1 VELAWLRGDAAGAAR
16 LLAAV
21 PPVPGV
27 WGADVG
33 AWAARWRARTGS
45 GDAANLLAEAER
57 HPDPLVR
64 TAPALEVRAAT
75 ARTDADPADA
85 WARTAAVWLDAER
98 PWEAAWASLAEA
110 EARFAARD
118 SGAGKTALEA
128 ALATAITMGAEPLRT
143 QVEALARRARIRVGT
158 PGRQRAQP
166 DEPTERELQ
175 VLALL
180 AEGLTNPQIAERLFL
195 SPKTVGIHV
204 SRLLD
209 KLDAHTRGEAVA
221 VARRRGLF
229 A

>member
-1 VELAWLRGDAAGAAR
+1 MELAWLRGDAAGAAR
-16 LLAAV
+16 WLAAV

-33 AWAARWRARTGS
+33 A
-45 GDAANLLAEAER
+45 
-57 HPDPLVR
+57 
-64 TAPALEVRAAT
+64 
-75 ARTDADPADA
+75 
-85 WARTAAVWLDAER
+85 
-98 PWEAAWASLAEA
+98 WEAAWASLAEA

-128 ALATAITMGAEPLRT
+128 ALATAIAMGAEPLRT

-166 DEPTERELQ
+166 DEPTERELE

-180 AEGLTNPQIAERLFL
+180 AEGVTNPQIAERLFL
-195 SPKTVGIHV
+195 SPKTVGVHV

-221 VARRRGLF
+221 VARRRGLL